1 MAVTIYDYIT
11 IISLILGSF
20 SSILAV
26 ILYRER
32 RKPEEISQVE
42 PDSRI
47 EVAAIVD
54 EFTQRLKRIEQGLI
68 DQRVKMEIMELR
80 ATRGAGTPSYMTPK
94 PSEFLTRVSQPVEV
108 KPVLHDQG
116 VEPSLQVIKKP
127 ASTEV
132 EILRL
137 VSESHGRI
145 TPREIQQQIGKTREH
160 TARMMNALYQGGL
173 VARDVSVRP
182 FVYSITPKGIE
193 LLKR

>member
-20 SSILAV
+20 SSILVV

-32 RKPEEISQVE
+32 RKPRELSQAE

-80 ATRGAGTPSYMTPK
+80 ARRGVETPSYATPK
-94 PSEFLTRVSQPVEV
+94 ASEFVARVAQPVEV
-108 KPVLHDQG
+108 KPVLSHQNA
-116 VEPSLQVIKKP
+116 EPTSEVVKKP

-137 VSESHGRI
+137 VSESNGRI
-145 TPREIQQQIGKTREH
+145 TAREIQQHIGKTREH
-160 TARMMNALYQGGL
+160 TARMMNALYQGGF
-173 VARDVSVRP
+173 VTRDVSARP
-182 FVYSITPKGIE
+182 FAYSITPKGVE
-193 LLKR
+193 LLQR